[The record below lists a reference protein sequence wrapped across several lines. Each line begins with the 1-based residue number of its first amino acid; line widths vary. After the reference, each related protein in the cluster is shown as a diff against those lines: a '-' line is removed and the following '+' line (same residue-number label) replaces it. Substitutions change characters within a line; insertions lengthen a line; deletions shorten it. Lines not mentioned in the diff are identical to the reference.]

1 MTQGL
6 LSITKNGETV
16 MKIIAGCD
24 GYNIDSLLNLVKLE
38 HDFSDPEIFYKMA
51 LNVGFGCNNCLATM
65 TEDRIIFKGKEEPPS
80 RYGKTFHLPKF
91 NPRWTYGTAD
101 YTEILEIGEK
111 EDKRL
116 KNEKN

>member
-24 GYNIDSLLNLVKLE
+24 GYNINSLLNLVKLE

-51 LNVGFGCNNCLATM
+51 LNKVNISNDVINTNNHVFNVANLEYGYC
-65 TEDRIIFKGKEEPPS
+65 IIDQQLVKC
-80 RYGKTFHLPKF
+80 T
-91 NPRWTYGTAD
+91 NTVT
-101 YTEILEIGEK
+101 LE
-111 EDKRL
+111 R
-116 KNEKN
+116 